1 MKFSKQVIVTRT
13 FEMTS
18 REFVEKHLREIRAYK
33 KHDGTHEYDL
43 LVQCGVNSGFI
54 TTALTLKNITFGIND
69 FDVYASTD
77 AEKKAHKEACEKLV
91 VLIDAHFAD
100 EKSTNCN

>member
-18 REFVEKHLREIRAYK
+18 EEFVEKHLREIRAYK
-33 KHDGTHEYDL
+33 RHDDTYEYDL

-54 TTALTLKNITFGIND
+54 SSALTLKNITFDISD
-69 FDVYASTD
+69 FDVYARTD

-100 EKSTNCN
+100 EKAVNRI